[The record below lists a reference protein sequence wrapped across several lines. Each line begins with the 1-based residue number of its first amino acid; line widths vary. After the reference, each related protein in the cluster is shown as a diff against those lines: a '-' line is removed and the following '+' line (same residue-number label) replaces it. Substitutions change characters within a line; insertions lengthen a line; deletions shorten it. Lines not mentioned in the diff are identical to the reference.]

1 MKLFTMVVALL
12 VTLPAWAEDK
22 PESTFKLLGGWRITG
37 EFAIGGIAI
46 DHVNRKLYMVGHGQR
61 NEVYEY
67 DLPEHGTG
75 SDPAA
80 WPRVNMVR
88 KIPGWWE
95 GGYANN
101 LAFHEGKLWAAP
113 RKFYDMKPPPNL
125 VLFAMSGETKNIFL
139 PRQEYGGFVKSP
151 GSKFPEVGGGGYE
164 SGQGSAFGPTLAKL
178 DGTRLIHHDMS
189 GKWNTRE
196 KREPNY
202 YPVGHKD
209 GWTALEPRTINGKIE
224 GRWACDR
231 IYGGGIRLPTGIY
244 YWPQMGIGD
253 IDYKRQCRTFAA
265 TNVTYQYR
273 YHPES
278 YKLID
283 WKPFDGLGAIVGQ
296 DISPDGKLLYLNEEH
311 IWKSGIYKVDPALRL
326 YEIK

>member
-1 MKLFTMVVALL
+1 MKLLSLVLLLTCLVA
-12 VTLPAWAEDK
+12 VQAEDK

-37 EFAIGGIAI
+37 EFARGGIAI
-46 DHVNRKLYMVGHGQR
+46 DHTNRKLYMVGHAQR

-75 SDPAA
+75 SDPAS
-80 WPRVNMVR
+80 WPRVNMTR

-101 LAFHEGKLWAAP
+101 LAFHDGKLWAAP
-113 RKFYDMKPPPNL
+113 RTFYDMKPPPNL
-125 VLFAMSGETKNIFL
+125 VLYARSGETKNVFL
-139 PRQEYGGFVKSP
+139 PRQQYSGFVKSP
-151 GSKFPEVGGGGYE
+151 GGKFPEVGGGGYE

-189 GKWNTRE
+189 GKWDTRE

-209 GWTALEPRTINGKIE
+209 GWTALEPRTINGKKE

-231 IYGGGIRLPTGIY
+231 IYGGGIKLPTGVY
-244 YWPQMGIGD
+244 YWPYMGTGD
-253 IDYKRQCRTFAA
+253 IDYKRQNITFAA
-265 TNVTYQYR
+265 TDVTYQYR
-273 YHPES
+273 YDPET
-278 YKLID
+278 YKLNG
-283 WKPFDGLGAIVGQ
+283 WKLIPDLGAVHGQ
-296 DISPDGKLLYLNEEH
+296 EVSPDGKLLYLNEGNA
-311 IWKSGIYKVDPALRL
+311 WRSGLYKADPVLRL